1 MKAVTVRRFGG
12 PDVLEVEELPDPEV
26 GKGEVCIR
34 VAASSVNL
42 SDTLLRTGRLR
53 LPAGMVPP
61 YVPGMEFAG
70 HVVGVGEDADAP
82 DVGTAVMGITSMA
95 VPGGGAQASL
105 RCVPATWVVPVPDS
119 MSLAEAST
127 VAMNGL
133 TAWRALQ
140 LLALPSG
147 ASLGVT
153 GAVGAVGGYVLTLAR
168 AAGLRVVADAAE
180 ADVDQVR
187 ALGATD
193 VVPRGVDVARSM
205 RSLVPGGVDGI
216 VDASVQGTATLIAAV
231 RDGGGFAGVRR
242 TGPLTSERDIAIHR
256 VAVTDLL
263 GRPDLLSRM
272 AEQIASGP
280 VRPRIAASYP
290 PEGVADAHRRIEAG
304 GVRGRLLIDFS

>member
-26 GKGEVCIR
+26 GKGEVCVR
-34 VAASSVNL
+34 VAASSVNA

-105 RCVPATWVVPVPDS
+105 RCVPATWVVPVPDG
-119 MSLAEAST
+119 MSLAE
-127 VAMNGL
+127 
-133 TAWRALQ
+133 
-140 LLALPSG
+140 PPG
-147 ASLGVT
+147 AVLGVT

-180 ADVDQVR
+180 ADADQVR
-187 ALGATD
+187 ALGAND
-193 VVPRGVDVARSM
+193 VVPRGADLALSM
-205 RSLVPGGVDGI
+205 RSLVPDGVDGL

-242 TGPLTSERDIAIHR
+242 AGPLTSERDIAIHR